1 MIWEAWLTIAV
12 LAGVFGTLVLTRAP
26 VDIVFLG
33 GLTVLVLA
41 GVVTPG
47 EAFGGLA
54 NEGLITLA
62 VLYVV
67 VVGLQETGAIRWIG
81 RSLLGRPRSLVS
93 AQGRVMTPVV
103 FLSMFLNNTP
113 VVAML
118 IPAVRD
124 WARQFDLAPSKLM
137 IPLSYAAI
145 LGGTCTLIGTSTNLV
160 VNGQLIAHAGN
171 GGLKMFDLA
180 WVGIPIAAAGVGF
193 LLLTSRWLLPDRRP
207 VIAQFD
213 DPREYSVEMVVDEGG
228 PLVGRSIDEAGLRQ
242 LPGVFLVEID
252 RNGGVLPAVSPREVL
267 QAGDQL
273 VFAGAPESV
282 VELQKIRGLRPATN
296 QLFKLKGPRSERA
309 LYEAVVSA
317 TAPVVGRTIR
327 SGRFRVRYNAVV
339 IAVARNGRRLRG
351 KIGSIVL
358 REGDTLLIEARPSF
372 YEQQRNN
379 RDFLTISRLDD
390 STPPRHERAPV
401 AVGLLAAMVL
411 AVSFGLLSML
421 EAALAAA
428 AGMLATRCCTASAA
442 RAGID
447 WPVLLTIAA
456 AFGMGMALETT
467 GVATHMANAVVV
479 LVGDSPWANL
489 AAIYILTTLLSAVI
503 TNNAAAVLMFPFA
516 LAVAGDLDVNLIPFV
531 IAIMMAASA
540 SFATPISYQTNLM
553 VMGPGG
559 YHFIDFMRVGLP
571 LNALTALVAIGLIPL
586 VWGF

>member
-1 MIWEAWLTIAV
+1 MIWEGWLTVAV
-12 LAGVFGTLVLTRAP
+12 LAAVFGVLVVTRAAA
-26 VDIVFLG
+26 DMVFLG
-33 GLTVLVLA
+33 GLAVLVLA
-41 GVVTPG
+41 GVVSPR

-54 NEGLITLA
+54 NEGVITLA

-67 VVGLQETGAIRWIG
+67 VVGLQETGAIRWMG
-81 RSLLGRPRSLVS
+81 RSLLGRPRSLMH

-118 IPAVRD
+118 IPAIRD

-160 VNGQLIAHAGN
+160 VNGLLIEHAGT

-180 WVGIPIAAAGVGF
+180 WVGLPIAAAGVVF
-193 LLLTSRWLLPDRRP
+193 LLLTARWLLPDRRP
-207 VIAQFD
+207 VSSQFD
-213 DPREYSVEMVVDEGG
+213 DPREYSVEMVVDDNG
-228 PLVGRSIDEAGLRQ
+228 PLVGRSIDDAGLRQ
-242 LPGVFLVEID
+242 LPGVFLADIH
-252 RNGGVLPAVSPREVL
+252 RGGGVLPAVSPREVL
-267 QAGDQL
+267 EAGDQL

-309 LYEAVVSA
+309 LFEAVVSA

-327 SGRFRVRYNAVV
+327 DGRFRVRYNAVV

-351 KIGSIVL
+351 KVGEIVL

-401 AVGLLAAMVL
+401 AIALLGAMVL

-428 AGMLATRCCTASAA
+428 AGMVVTRCCTPSGA

-447 WPVLLTIAA
+447 WPVLLTIVA
-456 AFGMGMALETT
+456 AFGMGRALDVT
-467 GVATHMANAVVV
+467 GVAALSAHAVIGV
-479 LVGDSPWANL
+479 VGDSPWANL
-489 AAIYILTTLLSAVI
+489 AAIYVMTTLLSAVI

-516 LAVAGDLDVNLIPFV
+516 LAVSGDLDVSLLPYV
-531 IAIMMAASA
+531 ITVMMAASA

-559 YHFIDFMRVGLP
+559 YHFNDFLRVGLP
-571 LNALTALVAIGLIPL
+571 LNFMTAVAAIGLIPL
-586 VWGF
+586 VWSF

>member
-1 MIWEAWLTIAV
+1 LVWEAWLTIGVVVA
-12 LAGVFGTLVLTRAP
+12 VFGILVATQAAT
-26 VDIVFLG
+26 DMVFLG
-33 GLTVLVLA
+33 GLAVLLLA

-47 EAFGGLA
+47 QAFGGLA
-54 NEGLITLA
+54 NEGVITLA

-67 VVGLQETGAIRWIG
+67 VVGLQETGAVRWIG
-81 RSLLGRPRSLVS
+81 RSVLGKPRSL
-93 AQGRVMTPVV
+93 AQAQARVMTPVV
-103 FLSMFLNNTP
+103 GLSMFLNNTP

-118 IPAVRD
+118 IPAVRE
-124 WARQFDLAPSKLM
+124 WARHFDLAPSKLM

-160 VNGQLIAHAGN
+160 VNGLLIQHS
-171 GGLKMFDLA
+171 GGDGLMMFDLA
-180 WVGIPIAAAGVGF
+180 WIGIPIAAAGMAFMLV
-193 LLLTSRWLLPDRRP
+193 TAPWLLPDRRP
-207 VIAQFD
+207 VITQFD
-213 DPREYSVEMVVDEGG
+213 DPREYSVEMIVDEGG
-228 PLVGRSIDEAGLRQ
+228 PLVGRSIDDAGLRQ
-242 LPGVFLVEID
+242 LPGVFLAEID
-252 RNGGVLPAVSPREVL
+252 REGGVMPAVSPREVL

-273 VFAGAPESV
+273 VFAGVPESV

-309 LYEAVVSA
+309 LFEAVVSA

-327 SGRFRVRYNAVV
+327 RGRFRVRYNAVV

-351 KIGSIVL
+351 KVGEIVL

-401 AVGLLAAMVL
+401 AIALLSAMVL

-421 EAALAAA
+421 EASLAAA
-428 AGMLATRCCTASAA
+428 AGMLATRCCSPSGA
-442 RAGID
+442 RDGID
-447 WPVLLTIAA
+447 WSVLLTIAA
-456 AFGMGMALETT
+456 AFGMGSALEVT
-467 GVATHMANAVVV
+467 GVAATAAHAVIG
-479 LVGDSPWANL
+479 LVGDSPWVSL
-489 AAIYILTTLLSAVI
+489 AAIYLVTTLFSSLI

-516 LAVAGDLDVNLIPFV
+516 LAVSNDLDVNMIPFV
-531 IAIMMAASA
+531 ITVMMAASA

-559 YHFIDFMRVGLP
+559 YHFTDFFRVGLP

-586 VWGF
+586 IWGF